1 MKMYRYFV
9 SYAYNRINGNC
20 SFRNCT
26 VERECK
32 IESIDDIK
40 SISEA
45 LEEQKD
51 VKINSVAIISY
62 QLMSEYKS
70 EVTQ

>member
-9 SYAYNRINGNC
+9 SYAYNGKNGNC
-20 SFRNCT
+20 GVRSCT

-32 IESIDDIK
+32 IESINDIK

-51 VKINSVAIISY
+51 VHLCCEHPAGK
-62 QLMSEYKS
+62 MSCSQEN
-70 EVTQ
+70 T

>member
-1 MKMYRYFV
+1 MYRYFV
-9 SYAYNRINGNC
+9 SYAYNGKNVNC
-20 SFRNCT
+20 GVRSCT

-32 IESIDDIK
+32 IESINDIK

-51 VKINSVAIISY
+51 VKINSVVIISY